1 MVSSNLAKVLLLCL
15 LVLVIG
21 YNVKENWAASASS
34 GNAIVSC
41 SLCSGC
47 QGKKKRAKKR
57 RAACELLQSAS

>member
-1 MVSSNLAKVLLLCL
+1 MNKLIILKIVIFILLLSL
-15 LVLVIG
+15 IL
-21 YNVKENWAASASS
+21 YNFQENWSASASS

-47 QGKKKRAKKR
+47 QGNQKRAKKR

>member
-47 QGKKKRAKKR
+47 QGIKKKAKKR

>member
-47 QGKKKRAKKR
+47 QGTKKKAKKR